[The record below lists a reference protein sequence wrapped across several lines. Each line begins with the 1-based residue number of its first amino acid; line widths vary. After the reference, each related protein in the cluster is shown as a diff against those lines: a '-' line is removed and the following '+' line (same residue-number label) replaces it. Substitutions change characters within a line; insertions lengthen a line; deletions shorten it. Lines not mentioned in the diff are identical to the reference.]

1 MKLVLADLHQNSL
14 KPLTETRSVADI
26 EVGGAII
33 QEHIER
39 ELEPEET
46 FLLVPQHL
54 EEVTRKNSELYEVE
68 REVNSFPEDF
78 ILYNSGVIPNQEIEE
93 KIKSLEDG
101 EGMFYNGSFIAGK
114 PGEKI
119 SDIEESRE
127 IIEELERLK
136 LEDEPVILE
145 YPWHLFQENSELIK
159 ESFTGGEIQGKVS
172 EEAVI
177 EGDREKLYL
186 GEDTEIHSN
195 AHIDVSEGPVHI
207 GEGTEIYP
215 NSRIEGPAYIGA
227 DTDVGVGE
235 NAVIHEGTHIGDVCR
250 VGGEVEEAII
260 HSFTNKY
267 HYGFLGHAAVG
278 SWINFGAGTTNSDL
292 KNTYGP
298 VKVQHPEEG
307 EIEAGLKIGA
317 MIGDHSKF
325 GINTSIYTGKIVEPC
340 CFIAG
345 DVDRDLEK
353 FTWFVKGEENNY
365 LKDKAV
371 EQAKRMMSHRE
382 EFLPDGYIEAQKN
395 LLRELAE
402 E

>member
-1 MKLVLADLHQNSL
+1 MKLVLADLHHDSL
-14 KPLTETRSVADI
+14 KPLTETRSVADV
-26 EVGGAII
+26 EVGGSTV

-39 ELEPEET
+39 ELEPEKISVLIPE
-46 FLLVPQHL
+46 HL
-54 EEVTRKNSELYEVE
+54 EEITRKNSELYEVE
-68 REVNSFPEDF
+68 REVNSIPEDF
-78 ILYNSGVIPNQEIEE
+78 ILYNSGVIPNQKIEE
-93 KIKSLEDG
+93 KIQVLEEG
-101 EGMFYNGSFIAGK
+101 EGIFYDGKFIAGK

-119 SDIEESRE
+119 SDIEEARK
-127 IIEELERLK
+127 IIEELERRE
-136 LEDEPVILE
+136 LEDDPVILE

-159 ESFTGGEIQGKVS
+159 ESFAGGAVNGEVS

-177 EGDREKLYL
+177 EGDSEKLYL
-186 GEDTEIHSN
+186 GEDAEIHAN
-195 AHIDVSEGPVHI
+195 THIDVSGGPVHI
-207 GEGTEIYP
+207 GENTEVHP

-250 VGGEVEEAII
+250 IGGELEEAVI

-307 EIEAGLKIGA
+307 EVEAGLKIGA

-325 GINTSIYTGKIVEPC
+325 GINTSIYTGKIIETC
-340 CFIAG
+340 CFIA
-345 DVDRDLEK
+345 DEVDRDLEK
-353 FTWFVKGEENNY
+353 FTWFVNGDENDY

-371 EQAKRMMSHRE
+371 EQAARMISHRE
-382 EFLPDGYIEAQKN
+382 DFLPDGYIEAQKK
-395 LLRELAE
+395 LLRELAGE
-402 E
+402 